1 MKEKIKKIFE
11 KYNIL
16 LNKNQILQFEK
27 YYQFLVEENKKYNL
41 TSITEED
48 DVIFKHFLDSVLP
61 EKLIDKNAKCVDVG
75 SGAGFPAIPLKIV
88 RPDVEICMVDS
99 LQKRVNFLNQTI
111 NLLKLEN
118 ITAFHA
124 RVEDFAI
131 KNREKFDYAL
141 SRAVAQVPTLAEYL
155 IPLVKVNGK
164 VIMYK
169 SQKVEE
175 ELMAG
180 EKAIKEFG
188 GQVAQV
194 IKMNIEEI
202 EAERNFIVIKKVQ
215 KTPQKYPRGKNL
227 PSRNSG
233 DGGRNDNTRN
243 SDNRARRACGGLCAC
258 RFDCRM
264 REKARRRRRRGY
276 AQRRAQEK

>member
-1 MKEKIKKIFE
+1 MKEKIKKMFE

-61 EKLIDKNAKCVDVG
+61 EKLIDKNARCVDVG

-88 RPDVEICMVDS
+88 RPDLEICMVDS

-118 ITAFHA
+118 TTAFHA

-180 EKAIKEFG
+180 EKAIKELG
-188 GQVAQV
+188 GQVDQV

-227 PSRNSG
+227 PKIKPI
-233 DGGRNDNTRN
+233 
-243 SDNRARRACGGLCAC
+243 L
-258 RFDCRM
+258 
-264 REKARRRRRRGY
+264 
-276 AQRRAQEK
+276 

>member
-61 EKLIDKNAKCVDVG
+61 EKLIDKNARCVDVG

-88 RPDVEICMVDS
+88 RPDLEICMVDS

-118 ITAFHA
+118 TTAFHA

-180 EKAIKEFG
+180 EKAIKELG

-194 IKMNIEEI
+194 KKMNIEEI

-227 PSRNSG
+227 PK
-233 DGGRNDNTRN
+233 TKPI
-243 SDNRARRACGGLCAC
+243 L
-258 RFDCRM
+258 
-264 REKARRRRRRGY
+264 
-276 AQRRAQEK
+276 

>member
-1 MKEKIKKIFE
+1 MKEKIKKMFE

-61 EKLIDKNAKCVDVG
+61 EKLIDKNARCVDVG

-88 RPDVEICMVDS
+88 RPDLEICMVDS

-175 ELMAG
+175 ELMTG
-180 EKAIKEFG
+180 EKAIKELG

-227 PSRNSG
+227 PKIKPI
-233 DGGRNDNTRN
+233 
-243 SDNRARRACGGLCAC
+243 L
-258 RFDCRM
+258 
-264 REKARRRRRRGY
+264 
-276 AQRRAQEK
+276 

>member
-118 ITAFHA
+118 TTAFHA

-180 EKAIKEFG
+180 EKAIKELG

-227 PSRNSG
+227 PK
-233 DGGRNDNTRN
+233 TKPI
-243 SDNRARRACGGLCAC
+243 L
-258 RFDCRM
+258 
-264 REKARRRRRRGY
+264 
-276 AQRRAQEK
+276 

>member
-11 KYNIL
+11 KHNIL

-61 EKLIDKNAKCVDVG
+61 EKLVDKNAKCVDVG

-124 RVEDFAI
+124 RVEDFEI

-180 EKAIKEFG
+180 EKAIKELG

-227 PSRNSG
+227 PKIKPI
-233 DGGRNDNTRN
+233 
-243 SDNRARRACGGLCAC
+243 L
-258 RFDCRM
+258 
-264 REKARRRRRRGY
+264 
-276 AQRRAQEK
+276 

>member
-61 EKLIDKNAKCVDVG
+61 EKLIDKNARCVDVG

-88 RPDVEICMVDS
+88 RPDLEICMVDS

-118 ITAFHA
+118 TTAFHA

-180 EKAIKEFG
+180 EKAIKELG
-188 GQVAQV
+188 GQVDQV

-215 KTPQKYPRGKNL
+215 KTSQKYPRGKNL
-227 PSRNSG
+227 PKIKPI
-233 DGGRNDNTRN
+233 
-243 SDNRARRACGGLCAC
+243 L
-258 RFDCRM
+258 
-264 REKARRRRRRGY
+264 
-276 AQRRAQEK
+276 

>member
-111 NLLKLEN
+111 NLIKLEN
-118 ITAFHA
+118 ITVFHA

-131 KNREKFDYAL
+131 KNSEKFDYAL

-180 EKAIKEFG
+180 EKAIKELG
-188 GQVAQV
+188 GQVVQV
-194 IKMNIEEI
+194 KKMNIEEI

-227 PSRNSG
+227 PKIKPI
-233 DGGRNDNTRN
+233 
-243 SDNRARRACGGLCAC
+243 L
-258 RFDCRM
+258 
-264 REKARRRRRRGY
+264 
-276 AQRRAQEK
+276 

>member
-1 MKEKIKKIFE
+1 MKEKIKKMFE

-61 EKLIDKNAKCVDVG
+61 EKLIDKNARCVDVG

-88 RPDVEICMVDS
+88 RPDLEICMVDS

-118 ITAFHA
+118 ITACHA

-175 ELMAG
+175 ELMTG
-180 EKAIKEFG
+180 EKAIKELG
-188 GQVAQV
+188 GQVEQV

-227 PSRNSG
+227 PKIKPI
-233 DGGRNDNTRN
+233 
-243 SDNRARRACGGLCAC
+243 L
-258 RFDCRM
+258 
-264 REKARRRRRRGY
+264 
-276 AQRRAQEK
+276 

>member
-1 MKEKIKKIFE
+1 M
-11 KYNIL
+11 
-16 LNKNQILQFEK
+16 
-27 YYQFLVEENKKYNL
+27 
-41 TSITEED
+41 
-48 DVIFKHFLDSVLP
+48 
-61 EKLIDKNAKCVDVG
+61 
-75 SGAGFPAIPLKIV
+75 
-88 RPDVEICMVDS
+88 
-99 LQKRVNFLNQTI
+99 NFLNQTI

-118 ITAFHA
+118 TTAFHA

-180 EKAIKEFG
+180 EKAIKELG

-227 PSRNSG
+227 PK
-233 DGGRNDNTRN
+233 TKPI
-243 SDNRARRACGGLCAC
+243 L
-258 RFDCRM
+258 
-264 REKARRRRRRGY
+264 
-276 AQRRAQEK
+276 